1 MSQSYLGSGALF
13 IDRLNADGTK
23 TGLMLLGNATK
34 LEIKPD
40 GEVKE
45 QLSKGRGTYGQVIA
59 TATLPKPTQISV
71 DLNQLDETVL
81 AMAFMGDVQ
90 VLNESAGSVTDE
102 EVVALS
108 VGKYVDLAKRNLAE
122 TNLDVRKKDGENA
135 PDWAATTAK
144 TLNSFVV
151 PATPNGHYYRCT
163 VAGTTGSSNPTW
175 PTNGTTVTDGTVT
188 WVDMG
193 LIEMTLNTDY
203 DVHYRLGMLRPLTGG
218 AIDAGDVLLV
228 DYDHS
233 AVSGKRIRGATQ
245 PTIKARLVLDG
256 QNFVDGKDNRV
267 EIYEAQLKPTSA
279 VDFLAD
285 DFTALSLEGTLV
297 TPVGYDHP
305 FKVDQLD

>member
-1 MSQSYLGSGALF
+1 MSQSYLGSGLLF
-13 IDRLNADGTK
+13 IDRMNSDGTR
-23 TGLMLLGNATK
+23 TGLVLLGNATK
-34 LEIKPD
+34 LEIKSD

-71 DLNQLDETVL
+71 DLNQMDSTVL
-81 AMAFMGDVQ
+81 AMAFMGEV
-90 VLNESAGSVTDE
+90 VTINEASGSVTDE
-102 EVVALS
+102 AVTALA

-122 TNLDVRKKDGENA
+122 TNLDVRKRDGEDA
-135 PDWAATTAK
+135 PSWTATTAK
-144 TLNSFVV
+144 ALNAFVV
-151 PATPNGHYYRCT
+151 PATANGHYYRCT
-163 VAGTTGSSNPTW
+163 VAGTTSSSNPAW
-175 PTNGTTVTDGTVT
+175 PTGGTTVTDGTVT

-193 LIEMTLNTDY
+193 LIDMVLHTDF
-203 DVHYRLGMLRPLTGG
+203 DVHYRLGMLRPLAGG
-218 AIDAGDVLLV
+218 SIDAGDVLLV

-233 AVSGKRIRGATQ
+233 AVSGNRIKGATQ

-285 DFTALSLEGTLV
+285 DFTALTLEGTLV